1 MSFFGSMSTK
11 STSQEHWVPIE
22 ASNHATER
30 EQSFCLLNQRL
41 DAALSDLGR
50 IDYQLSAAF
59 ARLRADV
66 SAETHDNLQGQVS
79 QALEPG
85 LRAAIAQLAGEITKA
100 MQIADEVIANAGH
113 AGKLRL
119 PQQQ

>member
-41 DAALSDLGR
+41 DAALSDL
-50 IDYQLSAAF
+50 
-59 ARLRADV
+59 
-66 SAETHDNLQGQVS
+66 QGQVS

-85 LRAAIAQLAGEITKA
+85 LHAAIAQLAGEITKA